1 MTQRRGNARALC
13 VAALCALWPLAAE
26 TAVKHALLQP
36 KAKLLCD
43 VSKAL
48 KAVAAAAGR
57 KDATIAALEGA
68 ATKHAGPLVRAAAAW
83 HTCAASGAEKC
94 STLRGKSKT
103 AGTLAQATE
112 RAAKA
117 QALARQ
123 LSAQALGHAR
133 RIDDDIRLFA
143 AHSGTTGLTRST
155 LNKACLV
162 VKAGAEA
169 NENIRFANGKFVSG
183 AGRGTP
189 VKDLEGCEETLAEA
203 ESEDPKLAL
212 TLESIVQNVTQAVN
226 KAGDAQLGAGAF
238 GAGDGSNIAT
248 APCETLTN
256 FAAAATSSPLA
267 DSTEVP
273 IGTWWKMTGAST
285 GSPALGITLL
295 SPAKHEADIAA
306 MAAIAR
312 DADTEKKT
320 LLDACTA
327 ALERHKGETNTCDA
341 HSAEMAVTTLANE
354 TLAEAHKIQEART
367 LTQDA
372 EEKGIEGQA
381 QESEE
386 EGTKPKGTT
395 TKNSAGTST
404 AHRKDIRAEESTC
417 SERNGE
423 WNSSTGQCETTDGA
437 AALRAALATT
447 WWALAQH

>member
-1 MTQRRGNARALC
+1 
-13 VAALCALWPLAAE
+13 
-26 TAVKHALLQP
+26 
-36 KAKLLCD
+36 
-43 VSKAL
+43 
-48 KAVAAAAGR
+48 
-57 KDATIAALEGA
+57 ATD
-68 ATKHAGPLVRAAAAW
+68 K
-83 HTCAASGAEKC
+83 
-94 STLRGKSKT
+94 
-103 AGTLAQATE
+103 
-112 RAAKA
+112 AAKA
-117 QALARQ
+117 QALAGK

-133 RIDDDIRLFA
+133 RIDDAIRLFA
-143 AHSGTTGLTRST
+143 AHSGTTALTGNSA
-155 LNKACLV
+155 NKACLV
-162 VKAGAEA
+162 VKANAGE

-203 ESEDPKLAL
+203 ESEESSSSL
-212 TLESIVQNVTQAVN
+212 TLEQLVEKVTQAVN

-238 GAGDGSNIAT
+238 GAGDNTNIAT
-248 APCETLTN
+248 TPCDTLTN
-256 FAAAATSSPLA
+256 FAAAATTSPLK

-273 IGTWWKMTGAST
+273 IGPWWKMTGAST
-285 GSPALGITLL
+285 NSPALGITLL

-312 DADTEKKT
+312 LADTEKKT

-327 ALERHKGETNTCDA
+327 ALSRHKGPKKTQCDA
-341 HSAEMAVTTLANE
+341 DSAEMALTTLTNE

>member
-43 VSKAL
+43 VSKAS
-48 KAVAAAAGR
+48 KAVAAAAGK

-94 STLRGKSKT
+94 STLREKSAT
-103 AGTLAQATE
+103 AGTLAQATDK
-112 RAAKA
+112 AAKA
-117 QALARQ
+117 TALAGQ

-133 RIDDDIRLFA
+133 RIDDAIRLFA
-143 AHSGTTGLTRST
+143 AHSGTTALTSSSS
-155 LNKACLV
+155 NKACLV
-162 VKAGAEA
+162 VKANAGA

-183 AGRGTP
+183 ASAGAA
-189 VKDLEGCEETLAEA
+189 VADLEGCEETLAEA
-203 ESEDPKLAL
+203 ESEEPSLSLTAL
-212 TLESIVQNVTQAVN
+212 VEKVTQAVN
-226 KAGDAQLGAGAF
+226 EAGDAQLGAHAF
-238 GAGDGSNIAT
+238 GAGDGANIAAT
-248 APCETLTN
+248 PCETLTN
-256 FAAAATSSPLA
+256 FAAAATSSPLK

-273 IGTWWKMTGAST
+273 IGPWWKMTGAAG
-285 GSPALGITLL
+285 GSPPLGITLL

-312 DADTEKKT
+312 AADTEKKT
-320 LLDACTA
+320 LLDACATA
-327 ALERHKGETNTCDA
+327 LSRHKGPKKTQCDA
-341 HSAEMAVTTLANE
+341 NSAEMALTTLTNE

-367 LTQDA
+367 MTQEA

-381 QESEE
+381 QESEA

-395 TKNSAGTST
+395 ARNSAGTST
-404 AHRKDIRAEESTC
+404 AHTKDIRAEESTC
-417 SERNGE
+417 SERNGK
-423 WNSSTGQCETTDGA
+423 WNSKTGKCETTNGA
-437 AALRAALATT
+437 TALRAALATT
-447 WWALAQH
+447 WWALGQH